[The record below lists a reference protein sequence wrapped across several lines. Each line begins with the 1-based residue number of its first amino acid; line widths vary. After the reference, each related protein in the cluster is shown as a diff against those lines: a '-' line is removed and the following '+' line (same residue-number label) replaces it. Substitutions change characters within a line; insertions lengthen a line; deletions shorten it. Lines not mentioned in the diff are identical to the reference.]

1 MTVCSIQGL
10 HINKDKAQFSGYQE
24 EFYFMSFTTEEMT
37 VLSAQMD
44 EQLREL
50 RDLEIHLKSGASKS
64 GSQPPDEEQLL
75 EKQRKEIKENAKE
88 SPDTFLHKCG
98 DKAKDVLCKEGG
110 ELGKQWQK
118 WGDIRNEDVLEK
130 LGSVLLIMGYSGAAL
145 QILTVAISV
154 YVIRVGLNAFCEK
167 YCCD

>member
-1 MTVCSIQGL
+1 M
-10 HINKDKAQFSGYQE
+10 
-24 EFYFMSFTTEEMT
+24 MSFTTEEMT
-37 VLSAQMD
+37 LLSAQMD

-50 RDLEIHLKSGASKS
+50 RDLEKQLKSGASKS
-64 GSQPPDEEQLL
+64 GSSLADEELL
-75 EKQRKEIKENAKE
+75 LDKQRKEIKEIAKE
-88 SPDTFLHKCG
+88 SPDSFLHKCG
-98 DKAKDVLCKEGG
+98 NKAKEILCQESS
-110 ELGKQWQK
+110 ELSKQWQK

-167 YCCD
+167 YCAD

>member
-1 MTVCSIQGL
+1 M
-10 HINKDKAQFSGYQE
+10 
-24 EFYFMSFTTEEMT
+24 MSFTTEEMT
-37 VLSAQMD
+37 LLSAQMD
-44 EQLREL
+44 DQLREL
-50 RDLEIHLKSGASKS
+50 HNLEKQVKSGASKS
-64 GSQPPDEEQLL
+64 AAQPLDDEQLL
-75 EKQRKEIKENAKE
+75 EKQRQQIQENAQE

-98 DKAKDVLCKEGG
+98 NKAKEFLCQESS
-110 ELGKQWQK
+110 ELSKQWQK

-167 YCCD
+167 YCAD

>member
-1 MTVCSIQGL
+1 M
-10 HINKDKAQFSGYQE
+10 
-24 EFYFMSFTTEEMT
+24 MSFTTEEMT

-44 EQLREL
+44 EQLHAL
-50 RDLEIHLKSGASKS
+50 RDLEKQLKSGASKS
-64 GSQPPDEEQLL
+64 DSQPPDEEQLL

-88 SPDTFLHKCG
+88 SPDTFLRQCG
-98 DKAKDVLCKEGG
+98 NKAKDVLCKEGS
-110 ELGKQWQK
+110 ELSKQWQK

-145 QILTVAISV
+145 HILTVAISV

-167 YCCD
+167 YCSD

>member
-1 MTVCSIQGL
+1 M
-10 HINKDKAQFSGYQE
+10 
-24 EFYFMSFTTEEMT
+24 MSFTNEEMT
-37 VLSAQMD
+37 ALSAQMD

-50 RDLEIHLKSGASKS
+50 RNLEKQLKSSKS

-75 EKQRKEIKENAKE
+75 EKQRKDIKENAKE

-98 DKAKDVLCKEGG
+98 NKAKDALCKEGS
-110 ELGKQWQK
+110 ELSKQWQK
-118 WGDIRNEDVLEK
+118 WGDLRNEDVLEK

-154 YVIRVGLNAFCEK
+154 YVIRIGLNAFCEK